1 MTRARNTGLFAY
13 REDGQVLT
21 GAHAVTMGP
30 YIYTPSSA
38 YSAPSA
44 NGTLSKEGLPV
55 VLQVTEPLLQRF
67 LDSMVRLEVDLIQ
80 RWGALEGR
88 RTRPRAD

>member
-1 MTRARNTGLFAY
+1 MFAY
-13 REDGQVLT
+13 RENGQGLA
-21 GAHAVTMGP
+21 GARAVTMGP

-67 LDSMVRLEVDLIQ
+67 LDSMARLEVDLIQ
-80 RWGALEGR
+80 RWGALEGQ
-88 RTRPRAD
+88 RTRPRAE